1 MHLKLSFVMA
11 VVAWVAVTE
20 ATVQDKVNLRVFNKD
35 FSKTDDEMKSL
46 LKQADLEGNGYKK
59 EVTTQVVKRPGQKK
73 PNYQKQYLYYK
84 DVTCGRVMEVEREM
98 DMLLKGAL
106 GDALLSKAHRLM
118 KEKGLDKDRD
128 CRVGVEVHFRKEQMC
143 GNKKRQRRSP
153 GWCGWR
159 CNICSSTEVIEN

>member
-1 MHLKLSFVMA
+1 MYLKLSFVMA
-11 VVAWVAVTE
+11 VVAWVAVSE
-20 ATVQDKVNLRVFNKD
+20 ATTVEDKVTVRVFNKD

-106 GDALLSKAHRLM
+106 GTTVLSKGKRVI
-118 KEKGLDKDRD
+118 KQKGLEKDEM
-128 CRVGVEVHFRKEQMC
+128 CRTGVEVHF
-143 GNKKRQRRSP
+143 NKDQTCSDNKRQRRSYRC
-153 GWCGWR
+153 WLCHYCWR
-159 CNICSSTEVIEN
+159 VDAIEK